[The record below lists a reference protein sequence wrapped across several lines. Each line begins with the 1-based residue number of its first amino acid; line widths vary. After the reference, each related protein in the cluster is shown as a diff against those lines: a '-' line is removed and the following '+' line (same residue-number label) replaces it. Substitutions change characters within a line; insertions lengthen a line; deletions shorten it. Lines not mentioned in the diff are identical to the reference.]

1 MIRDPAQGPCQPRR
15 GLALVGYRG
24 TGKSTVGRI
33 LADRSNRTFLDAD
46 REVEARVGRS
56 ISAIFALEGEPV
68 FREWEERTLIE
79 LIQCFPTAV
88 LATGGGIVLREAN
101 CRRLR
106 DFGLVVW
113 LTAQP
118 AELAHRLES
127 DLRGLAERPTLTGD
141 GTIAEIERVLEVRTP
156 LYQGVADAVIDTA
169 DKSPDQ
175 VAAAILELWTRSA
188 EFGPRSLLV
197 P

>member
-1 MIRDPAQGPCQPRR
+1 
-15 GLALVGYRG
+15 LALVGYRG